1 MCISI
6 EWKLLGRF
14 QREIFTHSLIH
25 FSKRWNIQMGMGL
38 RNQSV
43 KSTSGING
51 PIPNLRLKNSLR
63 KHSVPQTSRKLLR
76 EYVYLFCILIN
87 VTSIA
92 GFMTHVPSTLKIH
105 CHKIPVAKRAIQF
118 QQSMHISPHFSS
130 MRKSQVMVMTS
141 PDDIGQISQ
150 KAEEQNDDP
159 NDVNANSRSQPR
171 KKKKYTRKRPQT
183 RSEQE
188 LIKLQ
193 QARKA
198 KYEELRRRSEQT
210 NIFAF
215 ESLFPDP
222 VFDVETVNR
231 DLFEVSNRDALAGKM
246 GRKKES
252 KTLSTVDDKTYNQ
265 ESKDSSLVSP
275 KIDSVLA
282 KEYAKMRNKGLIG
295 GPRIKFKSSSII
307 EGEDLKDLS
316 GLNATAVA
324 NNTAPIGRLN
334 NTNIPRNASKIDLA
348 LTRMVED
355 RLYGFRR
362 DPIGD
367 FEYDI
372 SLVGDGAVQFR
383 DGVRLG
389 NALKVNIDRFN
400 YFAKRDLAHGKLEEA
415 EELYEMAINMAPYDG
430 RAYLGLSRIAQRRRD
445 FQYAKGILLAGISN
459 SMIGSSGVRGMKYKD
474 MGANPF
480 LLQALGSLEETLGH
494 LAEAEQYYISAVKS
508 RPSHAAA
515 WVSLAQLRT
524 RKLRQGPN
532 AGRLC
537 YQRASTE
544 LSRAGLPP
552 SSYVNTAWASLEWK
566 AGDYRKARELFEKA
580 LEVDPKCSAAL
591 CQLAVMEAEQENWST
606 AKGHFERLLKHDQ
619 RNSRALQAYAIM
631 ETKRPD
637 GDSRLAIEL
646 FERAL
651 KVNPRDGGVYQAYAL
666 YVSELGDVDMARKLL
681 KKGTEVDKRHSA
693 LWQAWGVLE
702 TRQGKPAVARDI
714 FQQGIWSCAQPSGG
728 QSGGRQCARLW
739 QAWGV
744 LESKEKEYTAARR
757 CFSRALDADT
767 RNVAAVTAWTLME
780 EKLGN
785 YQEAKVI
792 FERALRQ
799 FGSQSEEKSALWRA
813 YELMEMQ
820 AGNINEAQEVYRR
833 SLRDL
838 MKDND
843 NVPYDP
849 KSGSIAAPIQASEDD
864 ALKLSEVEVSSWKRK
879 RDLSFRENAEVWVNA
894 KDGSIEGKVP
904 MSTMKKKRNNPQKP
918 S

>member
-1 MCISI
+1 M
-6 EWKLLGRF
+6 
-14 QREIFTHSLIH
+14 
-25 FSKRWNIQMGMGL
+25 
-38 RNQSV
+38 
-43 KSTSGING
+43 KS
-51 PIPNLRLKNSLR
+51 PITNSRLKNAWR
-63 KHSVPQTSRKLLR
+63 KHTVPHKTSNLIRD
-76 EYVYLFCILIN
+76 YVYLLCILIN
-87 VTSIA
+87 MTSVTC
-92 GFMTHVPSTLKIH
+92 FMQRVPNSLKIH
-105 CHKIPVAKRAIQF
+105 SRKVTEAKRAIQF
-118 QQSMHISPHFSS
+118 QEQQIQISHQFSS

-141 PDDIGQISQ
+141 PDDIINTAQKTEQQKDISGTI
-150 KAEEQNDDP
+150 ASN
-159 NDVNANSRSQPR
+159 NVNETSTSSSRKR
-171 KKKKYTRKRPQT
+171 KKYTRKRPQT

-188 LIKLQ
+188 LMKIQ

-198 KYEELRRRSEQT
+198 KYEELRQKSEQT

-231 DLFEVSNRDALAGKM
+231 DLYEVSNRDALAGKM
-246 GRKKES
+246 GRKKENMVV
-252 KTLSTVDDKTYNQ
+252 STMGEKIYN
-265 ESKDSSLVSP
+265 KDESSLVSP
-275 KIDSVLA
+275 KIDNVLA
-282 KEYAKMRNKGLIG
+282 REYAKMRTKGVID
-295 GPRIKFKSSSII
+295 GPRLKFKLSSSVT
-307 EGEDLKDLS
+307 GEDLKEIS
-316 GLNATAVA
+316 EWNASSVS

-334 NTNIPRNASKIDLA
+334 FTNVPRNASKIDLA

-362 DPIGD
+362 DQIGE

-372 SLVGDGAVQFR
+372 SLIGDGAVQFR

-400 YFAKRDLAHGKLEEA
+400 YFAKRELAHGKLEEA

-459 SMIGSSGVRGMKYKD
+459 SMIGSSGVPGMKYKD

-494 LAEAEQYYISAVKS
+494 LTEAEQYYISAVNS

-566 AGDYRKARELFEKA
+566 AGDHRKARELFEKA

-591 CQLAVMEAEQENWST
+591 CQLAIMESELGNWSA

-651 KVNPRDGGVYQAYAL
+651 KVKPRDGGVYQAYAL

-681 KKGTEVDKRHSA
+681 RKGTEVDKRHAA

-702 TRQGKPAVARDI
+702 TRQGKAAVARDI

-792 FERALRQ
+792 FERALIQ
-799 FGSQSEEKSALWRA
+799 FGSKSEEKSALWRA

-820 AGNINEAQEVYRR
+820 AGNIKAAQEVYRR
-833 SLRDL
+833 SLRDR
-838 MKDND
+838 MKDKD
-843 NVPYDP
+843 IITYDP
-849 KSGSIAAPIQASEDD
+849 SVEAPVQSSEDD
-864 ALKLSEVEVSSWKRK
+864 VLKLSEVEVSSWKRK
-879 RDLSFRENAEVWVNA
+879 RDLSFRDNAEVWVNA

-904 MSTMKKKRNNPQKP
+904 MSTMKKKRNNPQK
-918 S
+918 SS

>member
-1 MCISI
+1 MSF
-6 EWKLLGRF
+6 EN
-14 QREIFTHSLIH
+14 HSGKYTVDI
-25 FSKRWNIQMGMGL
+25 K
-38 RNQSV
+38 
-43 KSTSGING
+43 G
-51 PIPNLRLKNSLR
+51 PITTNLRLKNNSCFR
-63 KHSVPQTSRKLLR
+63 THSVPQKSLNLIR
-76 EYVYLFCILIN
+76 EYAYLLCILIN
-87 VTSIA
+87 VTAIT
-92 GFMTHVPSTLKIH
+92 GFMQHVPNTLKIH
-105 CHKIPVAKRAIQF
+105 SHNMPGAKRSMQF
-118 QQSMHISPHFSS
+118 QQHQIQISPHFSS

-150 KAEEQNDDP
+150 KAEEHN
-159 NDVNANSRSQPR
+159 NTSEIVSSKDVNGTSRSQTR
-171 KKKKYTRKRPQT
+171 KKKKYTRRRPKT

-188 LIKLQ
+188 LIQLQ

-198 KYEELRRRSEQT
+198 KYEELRQRSEQM

-231 DLFEVSNRDALAGKM
+231 DLYEVSNRDALAGKL
-246 GRKKES
+246 GRKKDSMTTNIVDEKEQNDES
-252 KTLSTVDDKTYNQ
+252 KGT
-265 ESKDSSLVSP
+265 SLVDP
-275 KIDSVLA
+275 KIDNVLA
-282 KEYAKMRNKGLIG
+282 REYAKMRTKGVIG
-295 GPRIKFKSSSII
+295 GPRIRFKSTSVSEEVDIVNELSERNASSI
-307 EGEDLKDLS
+307 
-316 GLNATAVA
+316 A
-324 NNTAPIGRLN
+324 NNTAPIGRLS
-334 NTNIPRNASKIDLA
+334 NTNLPRNASKIDLA

-362 DPIGD
+362 DQIGD

-372 SLVGDGAVQFR
+372 SLIGDGAVQFR

-389 NALKVNIDRFN
+389 NALKVNVDRFN
-400 YFAKRDLAHGKLEEA
+400 YFAKRELAHGKLEEA

-445 FQYAKGILLAGISN
+445 FQYARGILLAGISN
-459 SMIGSSGVRGMKYKD
+459 SMIGSSGVPGMKYKD
-474 MGANPF
+474 MGGNPF
-480 LLQALGSLEETLGH
+480 LLQALGSLEEMLGH
-494 LAEAEQYYISAVKS
+494 LTEAEQYYISAVKS

-566 AGDYRKARELFEKA
+566 AGDFRKARELFEKA
-580 LEVDPKCSAAL
+580 LQVDPKCSAAL
-591 CQLAVMEAEQENWST
+591 CQLAVMEAEQGNWST
-606 AKGHFERLLKHDQ
+606 AKGHFERLLKNDQ

-651 KVNPRDGGVYQAYAL
+651 KVKPRDGGVYQAYAL
-666 YVSELGDVDMARKLL
+666 YVSELGDIDMARKLL
-681 KKGTEVDKRHSA
+681 KKGTEVDKRHAA

-702 TRQGKPAVARDI
+702 TRQGKAAVARDI

-820 AGNINEAQEVYRR
+820 AGNINAAQEVYRR

-838 MKDND
+838 MKDKD
-843 NVPYDP
+843 KLSYDP
-849 KSGSIAAPIQASEDD
+849 KTGSIEAPTTQLPEDD
-864 ALKLSEVEVSSWKRK
+864 ILKPTEVEFSSWKRK
-879 RDLSFRENAEVWVNA
+879 RDLSFRENAEVWVNE

-904 MSTMKKKRNNPQKP
+904 MSTMKKKRNNSQKP